1 MDQGEGM
8 CMVCGDRSAGKHYG
22 VMACYGCK
30 GFFRRTIRSGQ
41 SYTCRFLQKCSIDKD
56 QRNACRFCRFQRCL
70 EVGMEP
76 DAIRPDRDIIGKQ
89 KNPRRKKLQ
98 REDSLLPSPGA
109 DSHCS
114 QQEDALLTYLL
125 DTEIQAMSA
134 MKRLSMTPIGI
145 ARVKVDPDL
154 ELMGIFQNKG
164 ILDNDRFDICYEAGR
179 TATVDQLSQA
189 VRRYISAAIDWID
202 ALFSLVN
209 LSDCNEK
216 VFVLKS
222 SFAAFC
228 AFSQAAR
235 TAQTTSNPDLLCLCN
250 RTVIPRQTPRHLLE
264 NNFLS
269 NSMTSRILDELTQPI
284 RKLLLNEP
292 EIVALTAL
300 VVLDADAP
308 GLSSET
314 SQVLGALR
322 DRVQHALFQMIRDRV
337 GSSEQPISAAISRFG
352 NILLLLP
359 PLAKI
364 SSILC
369 ENVQFARMFGCQ
381 TIDPLLI
388 EIFVDSP
395 AEVIPSPTARER
407 TDVATQTFFEPS
419 SQQQQSSST
428 NVDNLNSVHLTP
440 PGTGNL
446 STLVSLPISS
456 ADSVMRVNA
465 QQQQQVMAG
474 NGTSSTPHQSQ
485 RQRVTP
491 IIVPPGSNT
500 SYNFYFP
507 YSGQFSV
514 SGAYPNHAQQPPSAS
529 ATGTYVSQAGIFDSG
544 QSGSSVDAT
553 NTFRYL

>member
-1 MDQGEGM
+1 MDLGEGM

-41 SYTCRFLQKCSIDKD
+41 SYTCRFMQKCSIDKD

-89 KNPRRKKLQ
+89 KNPRRKKLR

-125 DTEIQAMSA
+125 DTELQAMSSI
-134 MKRLSMTPIGI
+134 KRLSVATPIGI
-145 ARVKVDPDL
+145 ARVKADPDL
-154 ELMGIFQNKG
+154 VLSGIFQNKYVF
-164 ILDNDRFDICYEAGR
+164 DNDRFDMCYEAGR
-179 TATVDQLSQA
+179 TATVEQLSQA
-189 VRRYISAAIDWID
+189 VRRYIGAAVDWID

-209 LSDCNEK
+209 LDECNEK

-228 AFSQAAR
+228 AFTQAAR
-235 TAQTTSNPDLLCLCN
+235 TAQVTSDPDLLCLCN
-250 RTVIPRQTPRHLLE
+250 RTVIPRQIPRHLLE

-269 NSMTSRILDELTQPI
+269 NNMTARMLDELTQPI
-284 RKLLLNEP
+284 RKLLLNEA
-292 EIVALTAL
+292 EIVSLTAL
-300 VVLDADAP
+300 VLLDADAP
-308 GLSSET
+308 GLSLET
-314 SQVLGALR
+314 SQTLGALR
-322 DRVQHALFQMIRDRV
+322 DRVQHVLFQMIRDRV
-337 GSSEQPISAAISRFG
+337 NSAEQPISAAISRFG

-395 AEVIPSPTARER
+395 SEVIPSPTARER
-407 TDVATQTFFEPS
+407 ADVSTQTFLQS
-419 SQQQQSSST
+419 SPQQQTSST
-428 NVDNLNSVHLTP
+428 DIDDLSSVHLTP
-440 PGTGNL
+440 PPTANL
-446 STLVSLPISS
+446 STLSPLSITSTG
-456 ADSVMRVNA
+456 SVMHGRV
-465 QQQQQVMAG
+465 QQQQVMSG
-474 NGTSSTPHQSQ
+474 SGTSPSPHQPQ
-485 RQRVTP
+485 PQRVTP
-491 IIVPPGSNT
+491 IIVPPGPNT

-514 SGAYPNHAQQPPSAS
+514 SGTYPNHAQQPPSVS
-529 ATGTYVSQAGIFDSG
+529 AAGTYVSQAGIFDSG
-544 QSGSSVDAT
+544 NSVNPADVT

>member
-1 MDQGEGM
+1 MDLGEGM

-41 SYTCRFLQKCSIDKD
+41 SYTCRFMQKCSIDKD

-89 KNPRRKKLQ
+89 KNPRRKKLR

-125 DTEIQAMSA
+125 DTELQAMSSI
-134 MKRLSMTPIGI
+134 KQLSVATPIGI
-145 ARVKVDPDL
+145 ARVKADPDL
-154 ELMGIFQNKG
+154 ELNGIFQNKY
-164 ILDNDRFDICYEAGR
+164 ILDSDRFDMCYEAGR
-179 TATVDQLSQA
+179 TATVEQLSQA
-189 VRRYISAAIDWID
+189 VRRYIGAAVDWID
-202 ALFSLVN
+202 ALFSLVSLN
-209 LSDCNEK
+209 GCNEK

-228 AFSQAAR
+228 AFTQAAR
-235 TAQTTSNPDLLCLCN
+235 TAQATSDPDLLCLCN

-269 NSMTSRILDELTQPI
+269 NNMTARILDELTQPI
-284 RKLLLNEP
+284 RKLLLNEA
-292 EIVALTAL
+292 EIVSLTAL
-300 VVLDADAP
+300 VLLDADAP
-308 GLSSET
+308 GLSLET
-314 SQVLGALR
+314 SQTLGTLR
-322 DRVQHALFQMIRDRV
+322 DRVQHVLFQMIRDRV
-337 GSSEQPISAAISRFG
+337 SSAEQPISAAISRFG

-381 TIDPLLI
+381 MIDPLLI

-395 AEVIPSPTARER
+395 GEVIPSPTAKER
-407 TDVATQTFFEPS
+407 ADVSTQTFLQTSPQHQTS
-419 SQQQQSSST
+419 S
-428 NVDNLNSVHLTP
+428 VDVDDLSSVHLTP
-440 PGTGNL
+440 PPTVNL
-446 STLVSLPISS
+446 STLSPLSLSNS
-456 ADSVMRVNA
+456 GSVMHGRV
-465 QQQQQVMAG
+465 QQHQVMST
-474 NGTSSTPHQSQ
+474 NGTSPTPHQPQ
-485 RQRVTP
+485 PQRVTP
-491 IIVPPGSNT
+491 IIVPPGPNT

-514 SGAYPNHAQQPPSAS
+514 SGTYPNHAQQPPSAS

-544 QSGSSVDAT
+544 HSTNSADVT